1 VVHQPVPGLRTL
13 DSRTAPVHMLYGAVT
28 VVCVVKEWGNI
39 KNFHFEG
46 NIKDT
51 NHANSTGII
60 NTNDINNNNSNYNVN
75 NYTNNKNIHNN
86 NNNNNNNNNDNN
98 DHNHIF
104 DDDSNSNLKIKQ
116 KENILINNND
126 ENCIVVRVIAVQYNN
141 PSVDIESRKR
151 GRDSLPLFSTSN
163 TTSAYVTLW
172 VVDDS
177 LTNTINHDNIENNTN
192 YSPTDNKDYD
202 GKEICSK
209 KLKMMKKIIFGVP
222 SDFFHAS
229 NSSIS
234 TFPSSS
240 SLPPFEFVNNGN
252 LSLSLLTLS
261 SVRPGHLILIS
272 GIISNTTTTI
282 TTKTQKIKIPKSVV
296 QFLSKNNCDCD
307 MNMKN
312 EYLKNYFFTENYM
325 NEYSEELVEFNYCI
339 PTFQCKLLQENDT
352 IDASITN
359 NDNNNNNNNY
369 NTSLNSNSISVEN
382 EESVLGHLTNISLL
396 SAFHCS
402 PSLFV

>member
-46 NIKDT
+46 NTKDN
-51 NHANSTGII
+51 NHINNSAII
-60 NTNDINNNNSNYNVN
+60 NNNDINNNNFNSFIN
-75 NYTNNKNIHNN
+75 NNNINNNNINN
-86 NNNNNNNNNDNN
+86 NNNNNNNN

-116 KENILINNND
+116 IENILINGYD

-141 PSVDIESRKR
+141 SSADIESRKR
-151 GRDSLPLFSTSN
+151 SRESLPLFSTSN
-163 TTSAYVTLW
+163 TTSAYVTIW

-177 LTNTINHDNIENNTN
+177 LTNTMNHDTTNIDNTN
-192 YSPTDNKDYD
+192 CSTTDNTVYD

-209 KLKMMKKIIFGVP
+209 KFKKMKKIIFDVP
-222 SDFFHAS
+222 SDFFQFL
-229 NSSIS
+229 NTSSS
-234 TFPSSS
+234 TFSSSS
-240 SLPPFEFVNNGN
+240 SLPPFECENSGN
-252 LSLSLLTLS
+252 LSLSLLPLS

-282 TTKTQKIKIPKSVV
+282 TTITQKIKIPKSVV
-296 QFLSKNNCDCD
+296 QFLSKNNCDCN
-307 MNMKN
+307 MKMKN
-312 EYLKNYFFTENYM
+312 EYLKDYFITENCM
-325 NEYSEELVEFNYCI
+325 NDYEEELVEFSDCI
-339 PTFQCKLLQENDT
+339 PTIQCQLLHDNDT
-352 IDASITN
+352 IDASNIN
-359 NDNNNNNNNY
+359 NDNNNNNNNH